1 MSMQISYRS
10 MSMVFFLL
18 FLSLSINCKVT
29 FHLDHPVHE
38 NLAPRHQL
46 NNNHQ
51 KPVMYHNMR
60 VFDHLGKTNLMH
72 DTTNT

>member
-1 MSMQISYRS
+1 MR
-10 MSMVFFLL
+10 
-18 FLSLSINCKVT
+18 
-29 FHLDHPVHE
+29 DHPVHE